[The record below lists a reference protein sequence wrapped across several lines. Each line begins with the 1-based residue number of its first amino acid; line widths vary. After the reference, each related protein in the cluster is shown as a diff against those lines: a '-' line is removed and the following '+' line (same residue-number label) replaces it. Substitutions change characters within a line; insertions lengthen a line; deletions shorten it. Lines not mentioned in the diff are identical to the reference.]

1 LASLFALTHARLLSA
16 FASIRDREEGQ
27 GLTEYAFLLVGIVAV
42 VGTIVA
48 LITTGLTNTIS
59 GIFP

>member
-1 LASLFALTHARLLSA
+1 LASLFALTRARVLRTL
-16 FASIRDREEGQ
+16 ASIRDEDGQ

-42 VGTIVA
+42 VGVVVA
-48 LITTGLTNTIS
+48 LITTGLQNEIS